1 MGTGYCN
8 LQFLLK
14 FQEPFAYSTRAEGW
28 ACDYYNVDGVLISTG
43 YSPLKSKRV
52 RSCYEL
58 EHEYDN
64 IAREILEDSEISW
77 EEKEDKVNR
86 LLLQFVERI
95 RR

>member
-1 MGTGYCN
+1 MSRGLGDVY
-8 LQFLLK
+8 
-14 FQEPFAYSTRAEGW
+14 
-28 ACDYYNVDGVLISTG
+28 
-43 YSPLKSKRV
+43 KRQ
-52 RSCYEL
+52 
-58 EHEYDN
+58 YDN